1 MFSAWDMNSW
11 LGSVGVVLF
20 MGGLITAFAALVNAV
35 LVRIW
40 RDEQGVGEASRM
52 RETAKETAARK
63 AA

>member
-1 MFSAWDMNSW
+1 
-11 LGSVGVVLF
+11 